1 MARMR
6 KGVFSWEDVLAQR
19 YQSNKPASLQHR
31 HHTIPTPAQ
40 QPQCRLLSLSAEL
53 RMMVWEHVLGHHR
66 LHIIQRS
73 PQRLG
78 YIICPLD
85 ATGIP
90 DKAAHAENPFCE
102 ICQGGGIPQP
112 AKEAD
117 LVRARGANRTKLLAL
132 ALTSRQISLESTHL
146 LYKLNTFEFSNP
158 WTLPYFRPTL
168 LPESW
173 EDIRSV
179 ELRWAFPGHWLP
191 TKDPVRAVYVAAG
204 RAQWLETCRA
214 LNGLPTLR
222 SFVLVLGNNWFSE
235 PVEKLPIFLEPLRG
249 LTIQRPRHASGGWS
263 DDSISSKAGRKDS
276 SSSEGLDLIRITHGY
291 EPSLR
296 LSPASCSA
304 CLRPLDSAEAVSDI
318 SAPLGRPAW
327 ELRLQGQSYY
337 VHEMG
342 RVGDD
347 LRRRGIDCVISVV

>member
-1 MARMR
+1 
-6 KGVFSWEDVLAQR
+6 
-19 YQSNKPASLQHR
+19 
-31 HHTIPTPAQ
+31 
-40 QPQCRLLSLSAEL
+40 
-53 RMMVWEHVLGHHR
+53 
-66 LHIIQRS
+66 
-73 PQRLG
+73 
-78 YIICPLD
+78 
-85 ATGIP
+85 
-90 DKAAHAENPFCE
+90 
-102 ICQGGGIPQP
+102 
-112 AKEAD
+112 
-117 LVRARGANRTKLLAL
+117 
-132 ALTSRQISLESTHL
+132 
-146 LYKLNTFEFSNP
+146 
-158 WTLPYFRPTL
+158 
-168 LPESW
+168 
-173 EDIRSV
+173 
-179 ELRWAFPGHWLP
+179 
-191 TKDPVRAVYVAAG
+191 
-204 RAQWLETCRA
+204 
-214 LNGLPTLR
+214 
-222 SFVLVLGNNWFSE
+222 VLVLGNNWFSE

-304 CLRPLDSAEAVSDI
+304 CLRPLVSAEAVSDI